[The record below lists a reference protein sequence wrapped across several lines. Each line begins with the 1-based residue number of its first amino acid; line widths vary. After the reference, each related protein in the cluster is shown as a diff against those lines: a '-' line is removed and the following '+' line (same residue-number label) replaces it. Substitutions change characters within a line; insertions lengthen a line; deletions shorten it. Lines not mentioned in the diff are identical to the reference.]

1 MPRQQ
6 DPSRPD
12 PTVIGE
18 VSAPP
23 FVRLPDPQNLFIRRS
38 ERLNALAGGHQLGPY
53 LRFLGALTGVQHR
66 IQDGLPDTELPAADA
81 RERARTFGM
90 PPLDRNRFT
99 FDAALAMTF
108 DRLFESATAIEKP
121 EVAAVAL
128 GRLASLDA
136 SGLDPMVRNVLTDAI
151 PMTAL
156 AEHVYVAAALQVH
169 FARLAARLDG
179 SKLVPVGDGACPVC
193 GGPPVSSM
201 IVGWHGAHGARFCA
215 CALCATLWNHVRI
228 KCTLCGSTKGIG
240 YQEIEGGPGT
250 VKAETCD
257 SCGCYVKILHQHKDP
272 ALDPVAD
279 DVATLGLDLLV
290 REGGHRRGSFNP
302 FLVGY

>member
-1 MPRQQ
+1 MPKQII
-6 DPSRPD
+6 PEGSD

-23 FVRLPDPQNLFIRRS
+23 FARLPDASLLFARRAQ
-38 ERLNALAGGHQLGPY
+38 RLAALAEGHQLGPY
-53 LRFLGALTGVQHR
+53 LRFLAALSRAQHD
-66 IQDGLPDTELPAADA
+66 IQDGLAGPEMPDLEA
-81 RERARTFGM
+81 RERARSFGM
-90 PPLDRNRFT
+90 PPLDRNRLVCEEVSET
-99 FDAALAMTF
+99 V
-108 DRLFESATAIEKP
+108 DRLIAAASAIEKP
-121 EVAAVAL
+121 EAAAGAL
-128 GRLASLDA
+128 RRLQQAGMSER
-136 SGLDPMVRNVLTDAI
+136 GGIVRTVLTDAI
-151 PMTAL
+151 PMETL

-169 FARLAARLDG
+169 FARLAARLDT
-179 SKLVPVGDGACPVC
+179 SRLVPVGDGACPAC
-193 GGPPVSSM
+193 GGPPVSTL

-215 CALCATLWNHVRI
+215 CSLCGTLWNYVRI

-240 YQEIEGGPGT
+240 YQEIDGGPGT

-290 REGGHRRGSFNP
+290 REGGYRRGSFNP
-302 FLVGY
+302 FLIGY